1 MPSSRLS
8 RKSVLRQMDQLTGP
22 PRLPKPP
29 QTGTLVNRK
38 VLATVRTGPEYQFR
52 ESLFVIY
59 PLFKKRVSLC
69 RRNDLLCPLAIERPG
84 ESKVGRG
91 FLLILNICPSAG
103 RESLAPQNRLASSPL
118 TVCSASGET
127 PTGFQL
133 AKESHIDPPAE
144 GYLQS
149 QRPLPPPGERRLPDS
164 CLRRKETSDLL
175 DPSGCRKGTLPFVLA
190 NSQESLQSVELLSR

>member
-1 MPSSRLS
+1 
-8 RKSVLRQMDQLTGP
+8 MDQLTGP

-38 VLATVRTGPEYQFR
+38 VVATVRTGPEYQFR

-91 FLLILNICPSAG
+91 FLLILKLNICPSAG
-103 RESLAPQNRLASSPL
+103 RERLAPQNRLASSPL

-149 QRPLPPPGERRLPDS
+149 QRPLPPLGRDASQIRACAGRRPQTCWIPAGAERAH
-164 CLRRKETSDLL
+164 C
-175 DPSGCRKGTLPFVLA
+175 PSF
-190 NSQESLQSVELLSR
+190 SQIPKNPYNR